1 MIHMSVTDKTTS
13 HVESLLYTK
22 FLVWIFLLGIENL
35 VEQRVYWYWDPSNS
49 IGLSGNYS
57 LEQYHEYRNSIQIK

>member
-1 MIHMSVTDKTTS
+1 M
-13 HVESLLYTK
+13 ELLLYTK

-35 VEQRVYWYWDPSNS
+35 VEQRVDWYWDPSNS

-57 LEQYHEYRNSIQIK
+57 LEQYYKYRNSIQIK